1 MIYPV
6 LWMIA
11 GSFKTDQEIL
21 SGSLNLIPETFQWE
35 NYAKGWAGFAGI
47 SFFTFFRNSFVISAV
62 STIGTVLSSTCIAY
76 ALSRIDFKGKRFW
89 FVVMLVTM
97 MIPAQVILI
106 PQFIIYNR
114 LNLVGTYV
122 PLILPH
128 FFGQAFFIYQIM
140 QFMVSIPKELD
151 ESAIID
157 GCSKYSVFT
166 KIIFP
171 LLKPSIITTI
181 IIQFYWKWD
190 GFMGPLIYLNKPRS
204 YTVSI
209 AIKLFADAGS
219 STTYASMFAMST
231 LSLLPVFLIFLF
243 FNKYLVQGIS
253 TSGLKG

>member
-1 MIYPV
+1 MNKTVTKWFQYGFILLLGLVMIYPV

-128 FFGQAFFIYQIM
+128 FLDKHFSFTRSCNSWSA
-140 QFMVSIPKELD
+140 SPK
-151 ESAIID
+151 S
-157 GCSKYSVFT
+157 
-166 KIIFP
+166 
-171 LLKPSIITTI
+171 
-181 IIQFYWKWD
+181 
-190 GFMGPLIYLNKPRS
+190 
-204 YTVSI
+204 
-209 AIKLFADAGS
+209 
-219 STTYASMFAMST
+219 
-231 LSLLPVFLIFLF
+231 
-243 FNKYLVQGIS
+243 
-253 TSGLKG
+253 

>member
-1 MIYPV
+1 MYCLRIIEDRFQRKKV
-6 LWMIA
+6 LVRRHV
-11 GSFKTDQEIL
+11 SNDDDSCTSDFD
-21 SGSLNLIPETFQWE
+21 
-35 NYAKGWAGFAGI
+35 
-47 SFFTFFRNSFVISAV
+47 SAV
-62 STIGTVLSSTCIAY
+62 YYLQSAEFGWYVCAADFT
-76 ALSRIDFKGKRFW
+76 ALFW
-89 FVVMLVTM
+89 TSIF
-97 MIPAQVILI
+97 
-106 PQFIIYNR
+106 Y
-114 LNLVGTYV
+114 
-122 PLILPH
+122 LPDH
-128 FFGQAFFIYQIM
+128 AIHGWY
-140 QFMVSIPKELD
+140 PKELD

-190 GFMGPLIYLNKPRS
+190 DFMGPLIYLNKPRS

>member
-166 KIIFP
+166 KMIFP

-190 GFMGPLIYLNKPRS
+190 DFMGPLIYLNKPRS

-219 STTYASMFAMST
+219 HDLRQYVCDVYAVSATGFSD
-231 LSLLPVFLIFLF
+231 FLIL
-243 FNKYLVQGIS
+243 Q
-253 TSGLKG
+253 